1 MKVFWC
7 PAMPCRAQTCP
18 ARVVPCCPLSQ
29 LYSSSAAATGDA
41 TMRRG
46 QARPHC
52 HRLRSCAATW
62 GWEVFLSPVPWGAS
76 HGQKS
81 SSTDADA
88 DARRGCARCS
98 AAGSSSKS
106 AARSGWA
113 GPARTWTQIFFFL
126 ETMQDSSLLRL
137 YSLKCR
143 CSCRICVR
151 YKYIC
156 MLTNYQSKYVS
167 LTFQKKKLCL
177 EVLDGAMSQ
186 SKCEHEQEQCW
197 RK

>member
-1 MKVFWC
+1 M
-7 PAMPCRAQTCP
+7 
-18 ARVVPCCPLSQ
+18 
-29 LYSSSAAATGDA
+29 GDA

-76 HGQKS
+76 HGHKC
-81 SSTDADA
+81 SSTAADA
-88 DARRGCARCS
+88 DAGRGCARCS
-98 AAGSSSKS
+98 AGEHQQV
-106 AARSGWA
+106 RSEVRMGRPSPNLDA
-113 GPARTWTQIFFFL
+113 DFLFL
-126 ETMQDSSLLRL
+126 ETMLDSSLLRL

-167 LTFQKKKLCL
+167 LTFQKKNLCL
-177 EVLDGAMSQ
+177 RSFRWGHE
-186 SKCEHEQEQCW
+186 SKQM
-197 RK
+197 RT